1 MNKLIYLGIFVFYPL
16 IFYAQNCEIKITG
29 RVQEVNSLDPIP
41 FATIYFKEAEKGA
54 VTDEKGFFEIPT
66 ICKGSFHVA
75 VSHIGCETRDFYIS
89 VRRDTTLLLKIE
101 QNSQIMDE
109 LAITTTAFENPTTQ
123 SLMQLDANEISQY
136 SDKNMA
142 NILDNLAGV
151 STIKN
156 GNNIAKPV
164 VNGLYGDRLI
174 LLNNGVA
181 QSGQQW
187 GADHSPEID
196 PLSAGK
202 ITVIKG
208 VSALAYQGNNLGSA
222 ILVAPPKIDSEPHLH
237 GSARYFFESNGVGNG
252 LNLRVQKHHQKFAWS
267 FSGTAKKKGD
277 SRAASYFLTNT
288 GATEGDFAIQTVYSH
303 NTSLQS
309 KLYFS
314 SFNAHLGVLRGAHI
328 GNLADLEE
336 ALKKDKPFY
345 TKDHFSYQIN
355 APFQKVNHH
364 LLKWETSFLLNE
376 DHKFDFTHAVQW
388 DLRKEFDVRRAG
400 RSLKPAMSLNQT
412 SNFTELKYNGYL
424 SNNWEISS
432 GFQSNLI
439 NNFNVTGT
447 GILPLIPDYS
457 SNKLGLFILTT
468 KKKQQFNFEFGGRYD
483 FLDQRVAT
491 ITRGIVKE
499 IKRYHNKVSNIG
511 LAGGAKYIFS
521 DELNLAYNIGLAS
534 RNPGINELYS
544 FGLHQGVS
552 GIEEGDPNLKTEE
565 ALKNTLSLSGKI
577 NSKIIYEILY
587 FDQAIE
593 NYIFLNPQNQFRT
606 TIRGSFPVFK
616 YTQTR
621 ARILGLDF
629 TAAVLFTERIN
640 ASLKASYLKGTDTQ
654 NNIPLIYL
662 PSNNLFLTF
671 NYQVPRVGKWNQI
684 TFEINNKYIFEQKNI
699 LLEQDF
705 ARPPKGYNLLGFK
718 ISGERQLGVQRL
730 NTFLRIDNLFN
741 ISYRDYLNRLRY
753 FADDLGINVIIG
765 LNLNF

>member
-1 MNKLIYLGIFVFYPL
+1 MNKLIYLGVFAFCPFIL
-16 IFYAQNCEIKITG
+16 IAQNCEIKIKG
-29 RVQEVNSLDPIP
+29 RVQELNCLDPIP
-41 FATIYFKEAEKGA
+41 FANVYFKEAERGA
-54 VTDEKGFFEIPT
+54 VTDEKGFFEIPPM
-66 ICKGSFHVA
+66 CQGGFHVS
-75 VSHIGCETRDFYIS
+75 VSHIGCKTREFYIT
-89 VRRDTTLLLKIE
+89 VMRDTSLLFKIE
-101 QNSQIMDE
+101 QYSQIMDE
-109 LAITTTAFENPTTQ
+109 LAIASTVVENPTTQ
-123 SLMQLDANEISQY
+123 SLMHLDAHEISQY

-252 LNLRVQKHHQKFAWS
+252 LNLRVQKHHQKFAWRV
-267 FSGTAKKKGD
+267 SGTAKKKGD

-288 GATEGDFAIQTVYSH
+288 GATEGDFALQTEYIH
-303 NTSLQS
+303 NASLQS

-314 SFNAHLGVLRGAHI
+314 SFNAHFGVLRGAHI

-424 SNNWEISS
+424 SNSWVISS

-439 NNFNVTGT
+439 DNFNVTGT
-447 GILPLIPDYS
+447 GILPLIPDYT

-468 KKKQQFNFEFGGRYD
+468 KKKQQFNFEFGGRFD

-521 DELNLAYNIGLAS
+521 DELNFSYNIGLAS

-577 NSKIIYEILY
+577 KSKIIYEILY
-587 FDQAIE
+587 FDQAID

-616 YTQTR
+616 YTQTS

-629 TAAVLFTERIN
+629 TAAFLFTEMIN

-671 NYQVPRVGKWNQI
+671 NYQVPRVGNWNQI

-699 LLEQDF
+699 LSEQDF
-705 ARPPKGYNLLGFK
+705 ARPPRGYNLLGVK
-718 ISGERQLGVQRL
+718 ISGERQLGAQRL

-765 LNLNF
+765 LNFNF

>member
-1 MNKLIYLGIFVFYPL
+1 MNKLIYLGVFVFYPFIL
-16 IFYAQNCEIKITG
+16 FAQNCEIKITG
-29 RVQEVNSLDPIP
+29 RIQELNCLDPIP
-41 FATIYFKEAEKGA
+41 FANVHFKEAEKG
-54 VTDEKGFFEIPT
+54 VITDEKGFFEVPPM
-66 ICKGSFHVA
+66 CQGSYHVS
-75 VSHIGCETRDFYIS
+75 VSHVGCKTREFYIT
-89 VRRDTTLLLKIE
+89 VTGDTTLHFKIE
-101 QNSQIMDE
+101 QYSQIMDE
-109 LAITTTAFENPTTQ
+109 LAIASTVVENPTTQ
-123 SLMQLDANEISQY
+123 SLMHLDAHEISQY
-136 SDKNMA
+136 TDKNMA

-208 VSALAYQGNNLGSA
+208 VSALAFQGNNLGSA
-222 ILVAPPKIDSEPHLH
+222 ILVAPPKIDLEPHLH
-237 GSARYFFESNGVGNG
+237 GSARYFFESNGIGNG
-252 LNLRVQKHHQKFAWS
+252 LNLRVQKHHNKFAWS

-277 SRAASYFLTNT
+277 NRAASYHLTNT
-288 GATEGDFAIQTVYSH
+288 GATEGDFALQTVYSH
-303 NTSLQS
+303 NASLKS

-328 GNLADLEE
+328 GNLADLAE
-336 ALKKDKPFY
+336 ALLKDEPFY

-364 LLKWETSFLLNE
+364 LLKWEISFLLDE
-376 DHKFDFTHAVQW
+376 DHQFDFTQAVQW

-400 RSLKPAMSLNQT
+400 RSLRPAMSLNQT
-412 SNFTELKYNGYL
+412 SYFTEFKYKGYFL
-424 SNNWEISS
+424 NDWEVSS
-432 GFQSNLI
+432 GFQLNSISNL
-439 NNFNVTGT
+439 NEVGT
-447 GILPLIPDYS
+447 GILPLIPDYTS
-457 SNKLGLFILTT
+457 DKLGFFILAT
-468 KKKQQFNFEFGGRYD
+468 KKKQKLNFELGGRYD

-499 IKRYHNKVSNIG
+499 IKRYNNNVTNIG

-521 DELNLAYNIGLAS
+521 NKLNLSYNIGYAS

-552 GIEEGDPNLKTEE
+552 GIEEGDPNLIREE
-565 ALKNTLSLSGKI
+565 SLKNTLSVAGKI
-577 NSKIIYEILY
+577 KSKMIYEILY
-587 FDQAIE
+587 YDQAIE

-629 TAAVLFTERIN
+629 TSAFLFTERIN

-662 PSNNLFLTF
+662 PSNNLFFSF

-699 LLEQDF
+699 LFEQDF
-705 ARPPKGYNLLGFK
+705 ARPPKGFNLHGVK
-718 ISGERQLGVQRL
+718 ISGERQLSGQRL
-730 NTFLRIDNLFN
+730 NMFLRIDNLFN
-741 ISYRDYLNRLRY
+741 VSYRDYLNRLRY
-753 FADDLGINVIIG
+753 FADDLGINVIVG

>member
-1 MNKLIYLGIFVFYPL
+1 MNKLFYLGVFAFCPFIL
-16 IFYAQNCEIKITG
+16 IAQNCEIKIKG
-29 RVQEVNSLDPIP
+29 RVQELNCLDPIP
-41 FATIYFKEAEKGA
+41 FANVYFREAERGA
-54 VTDEKGFFEIPT
+54 VTDEKGFFEIPPM
-66 ICKGSFHVA
+66 CQGGFHVS
-75 VSHIGCETRDFYIS
+75 VSHIACKTREFYIT
-89 VRRDTTLLLKIE
+89 VTGDTTLLFKIE
-101 QNSQIMDE
+101 QYSQIMDE
-109 LAITTTAFENPTTQ
+109 LAIASTVVENPTTQ
-123 SLMQLDANEISQY
+123 SLMHLDAHEISQY
-136 SDKNMA
+136 TDKNMA

-174 LLNNGVA
+174 LLNNGVT

-288 GATEGDFAIQTVYSH
+288 GATEGDFALQTEYIH
-303 NTSLQS
+303 NASLQS

-314 SFNAHLGVLRGAHI
+314 SFNAHFGVLRGAHI

-336 ALKKDKPFY
+336 ALKKKDKPFY

-439 NNFNVTGT
+439 DNFNVTGT
-447 GILPLIPDYS
+447 GILPLIPDY
-457 SNKLGLFILTT
+457 T
-468 KKKQQFNFEFGGRYD
+468 
-483 FLDQRVAT
+483 
-491 ITRGIVKE
+491 
-499 IKRYHNKVSNIG
+499 
-511 LAGGAKYIFS
+511 
-521 DELNLAYNIGLAS
+521 
-534 RNPGINELYS
+534 
-544 FGLHQGVS
+544 
-552 GIEEGDPNLKTEE
+552 LK
-565 ALKNTLSLSGKI
+565 
-577 NSKIIYEILY
+577 
-587 FDQAIE
+587 
-593 NYIFLNPQNQFRT
+593 
-606 TIRGSFPVFK
+606 
-616 YTQTR
+616 
-621 ARILGLDF
+621 
-629 TAAVLFTERIN
+629 
-640 ASLKASYLKGTDTQ
+640 
-654 NNIPLIYL
+654 
-662 PSNNLFLTF
+662 
-671 NYQVPRVGKWNQI
+671 
-684 TFEINNKYIFEQKNI
+684 
-699 LLEQDF
+699 
-705 ARPPKGYNLLGFK
+705 
-718 ISGERQLGVQRL
+718 
-730 NTFLRIDNLFN
+730 
-741 ISYRDYLNRLRY
+741 
-753 FADDLGINVIIG
+753 
-765 LNLNF
+765 

>member
-1 MNKLIYLGIFVFYPL
+1 
-16 IFYAQNCEIKITG
+16 
-29 RVQEVNSLDPIP
+29 
-41 FATIYFKEAEKGA
+41 
-54 VTDEKGFFEIPT
+54 
-66 ICKGSFHVA
+66 
-75 VSHIGCETRDFYIS
+75 
-89 VRRDTTLLLKIE
+89 
-101 QNSQIMDE
+101 
-109 LAITTTAFENPTTQ
+109 
-123 SLMQLDANEISQY
+123 
-136 SDKNMA
+136 MA

-288 GATEGDFAIQTVYSH
+288 GATEGDFALQTEYIH
-303 NTSLQS
+303 NTSLKS

-314 SFNAHLGVLRGAHI
+314 SFNAHFGVLRGAHI

-336 ALKKDKPFY
+336 ALRKDKPFY

-412 SNFTELKYNGYL
+412 SNFTELKYSGYL

-439 NNFNVTGT
+439 DNFNVTGT
-447 GILPLIPDYS
+447 GILPLIPDYT

-511 LAGGAKYIFS
+511 LAG
-521 DELNLAYNIGLAS
+521 
-534 RNPGINELYS
+534 
-544 FGLHQGVS
+544 V
-552 GIEEGDPNLKTEE
+552 
-565 ALKNTLSLSGKI
+565 
-577 NSKIIYEILY
+577 
-587 FDQAIE
+587 
-593 NYIFLNPQNQFRT
+593 
-606 TIRGSFPVFK
+606 
-616 YTQTR
+616 
-621 ARILGLDF
+621 
-629 TAAVLFTERIN
+629 
-640 ASLKASYLKGTDTQ
+640 
-654 NNIPLIYL
+654 
-662 PSNNLFLTF
+662 
-671 NYQVPRVGKWNQI
+671 
-684 TFEINNKYIFEQKNI
+684 
-699 LLEQDF
+699 
-705 ARPPKGYNLLGFK
+705 
-718 ISGERQLGVQRL
+718 L
-730 NTFLRIDNLFN
+730 NT
-741 ISYRDYLNRLRY
+741 Y
-753 FADDLGINVIIG
+753 FQMS
-765 LNLNF
+765 

>member
-1 MNKLIYLGIFVFYPL
+1 MNKLIYIGVFVYYPFIL
-16 IFYAQNCEIKITG
+16 FAQKCDIEVKG
-29 RVQEVNSLDPIP
+29 RVQELNSLDPIP
-41 FATIYFKEAEKGA
+41 FASIYFKEAKIGA
-54 VTDEKGFFEIPT
+54 VSDEKGFFEIPPM
-66 ICKGSFHVA
+66 CQGSFHIA
-75 VSHIGCETRDFYIS
+75 VSHIACKTRDFYLS

-101 QNSQIMDE
+101 QDSQIMDE
-109 LAITTTAFENPTTQ
+109 LSIATTAIENTTTQ
-123 SLMQLDANEISQY
+123 SSMDVDAYEISQY

-187 GADHSPEID
+187 GPDHSPEID
-196 PLSAGK
+196 PLSVGK

-222 ILVAPPKIDSEPHLH
+222 ILVAPPKIDLEPHLH

-252 LNLRVQKHHQKFAWS
+252 LNLRVQKHHRKFAWS
-267 FSGTAKKKGD
+267 FSVTAKKKGD
-277 SRAASYFLTNT
+277 SRAASHYLTNS
-288 GATEGDFAIQTVYSH
+288 GAIEGDFALQTEYSH
-303 NTSLQS
+303 NTTLKS

-336 ALKKDKPFY
+336 ALIKGEPFY

-376 DHKFDFTHAVQW
+376 DHKFNFTHAVQW

-400 RSLKPAMSLNQT
+400 RSLRPAMSLDQT

-424 SNNWEISS
+424 SNNWEVSS

-439 NNFNVTGT
+439 NNLNVTGT
-447 GILPLIPDYS
+447 GILPLIPDYT
-457 SNKLGLFILTT
+457 SNKLGLFILAT
-468 KKKQQFNFEFGGRYD
+468 KKKQQFNFELGGRYD

-499 IKRYHNKVSNIG
+499 IKRYHNKASNIG
-511 LAGGAKYIFS
+511 LAGGVKYIFS
-521 DELNLAYNIGLAS
+521 NGLNLAYNIGLAS

-544 FGLHQGVS
+544 YGLHQGVS
-552 GIEEGDPNLKTEE
+552 GIEEGDPNLVRED
-565 ALKNTLSLSGKI
+565 ALKNTLSLSGNI
-577 NSKIIYEILY
+577 NSKILFEIMY
-587 FDQAIE
+587 FDQSVE

-629 TAAVLFTERIN
+629 TSSLLLTEKIN

-662 PSNNLFLTF
+662 PSNNLLLSF
-671 NYQVPRVGKWNQI
+671 NYQVPRVGQWNQI
-684 TFEINNKYIFEQKNI
+684 TYEINNKYIFEQKNI
-699 LLEQDF
+699 LSEQDF
-705 ARPPKGYNLLGFK
+705 ARPPKGYNLLGVK
-718 ISGERQLGVQRL
+718 ISGERQLGANRL
-730 NTFLRIDNLFN
+730 NTFLRVDNLFN
-741 ISYRDYLNRLRY
+741 VSYRDYLNRLRY

>member
-1 MNKLIYLGIFVFYPL
+1 MNKLIYLGVFAFCPFIL
-16 IFYAQNCEIKITG
+16 IAQNCEIKIKG
-29 RVQEVNSLDPIP
+29 RVQELNCLDPIP
-41 FATIYFKEAEKGA
+41 FANVYFKEAERGA
-54 VTDEKGFFEIPT
+54 VTDEKGFFEIPP
-66 ICKGSFHVA
+66 ICQGGFHVS
-75 VSHIGCETRDFYIS
+75 VSHIGCKTREFYIT
-89 VRRDTTLLLKIE
+89 VKGDTTLLFNIE
-101 QNSQIMDE
+101 QYSQIMDE
-109 LAITTTAFENPTTQ
+109 LAITTTVVENPTTQ
-123 SLMQLDANEISQY
+123 SLMHLDAHEISQY
-136 SDKNMA
+136 SDKNLA

-208 VSALAYQGNNLGSA
+208 VSALAYQGSNLGSA
-222 ILVAPPKIDSEPHLH
+222 ILVTPPKIDSEPHLH

-277 SRAASYFLTNT
+277 ARAASYFLTNT

-303 NTSLQS
+303 NASLQS

-314 SFNAHLGVLRGAHI
+314 SYNAHLGVLRGAHI

-336 ALKKDKPFY
+336 SLKKDEPFY
-345 TKDHFSYQIN
+345 TKDYFSYQIN
-355 APFQKVNHH
+355 APYQKVNHH
-364 LLKWETSFLLNE
+364 LLKWKSEFLLNE
-376 DHKFDFTHAVQW
+376 DHKFDFTQAVQW

-412 SNFTELKYNGYL
+412 SYFTELKYNGYL

-439 NNFNVTGT
+439 NNFNVPGT
-447 GILPLIPDYS
+447 GILPLIPDYT
-457 SNKLGLFILTT
+457 SNKLGFFIMAT
-468 KKKQQFNFEFGGRYD
+468 KKKQKLNFELGGRYD

-491 ITRGIVKE
+491 ITRGTVKE
-499 IKRYHNKVSNIG
+499 IKRYNNNVTNIG

-521 DELNLAYNIGLAS
+521 NKLNLSYNIGYAS

-544 FGLHQGVS
+544 FGLHQGVG
-552 GIEEGDPNLKTEE
+552 GIEEGDPNLIREE
-565 ALKNTLSLSGKI
+565 ALKNTLSVAGKI
-577 NSKIIYEILY
+577 SSKLLYEILY
-587 FDQAIE
+587 YDQAVE
-593 NYIFLNPQNQFRT
+593 NYIFLNPQNQFRA
-606 TIRGSFPVFK
+606 TIRGSFPIFK

-629 TAAVLFTERIN
+629 TAAFLFTERIN

-699 LLEQDF
+699 LLEQDY
-705 ARPPKGYNLLGFK
+705 ARPPKGYNLLGIK

-765 LNLNF
+765 LNFNF

>member
-1 MNKLIYLGIFVFYPL
+1 MNKLIYLGVFAFCPFIL
-16 IFYAQNCEIKITG
+16 IAQNCEIKIKG
-29 RVQEVNSLDPIP
+29 RVQELNCLDPIP
-41 FATIYFKEAEKGA
+41 FANVYFKEAERGA
-54 VTDEKGFFEIPT
+54 VTDEKGFFEIPSM
-66 ICKGSFHVA
+66 CQGGFHVS
-75 VSHIGCETRDFYIS
+75 VSHIGCKTREFYIT
-89 VRRDTTLLLKIE
+89 VMRDTTLIFKIE
-101 QNSQIMDE
+101 QYSQIMDE
-109 LAITTTAFENPTTQ
+109 LAIASTVVENPTTQ
-123 SLMQLDANEISQY
+123 SLMHLDAHEISQY

-222 ILVAPPKIDSEPHLH
+222 ILVAPPKINSEPHLH

-288 GATEGDFAIQTVYSH
+288 GATEGDFALQTEYIH
-303 NTSLQS
+303 KKSLKS

-314 SFNAHLGVLRGAHI
+314 SFNAHFGVLRGAHI

-412 SNFTELKYNGYL
+412 SNFT
-424 SNNWEISS
+424 
-432 GFQSNLI
+432 
-439 NNFNVTGT
+439 
-447 GILPLIPDYS
+447 
-457 SNKLGLFILTT
+457 
-468 KKKQQFNFEFGGRYD
+468 
-483 FLDQRVAT
+483 
-491 ITRGIVKE
+491 
-499 IKRYHNKVSNIG
+499 
-511 LAGGAKYIFS
+511 
-521 DELNLAYNIGLAS
+521 
-534 RNPGINELYS
+534 
-544 FGLHQGVS
+544 
-552 GIEEGDPNLKTEE
+552 
-565 ALKNTLSLSGKI
+565 
-577 NSKIIYEILY
+577 
-587 FDQAIE
+587 
-593 NYIFLNPQNQFRT
+593 
-606 TIRGSFPVFK
+606 
-616 YTQTR
+616 
-621 ARILGLDF
+621 
-629 TAAVLFTERIN
+629 
-640 ASLKASYLKGTDTQ
+640 
-654 NNIPLIYL
+654 
-662 PSNNLFLTF
+662 
-671 NYQVPRVGKWNQI
+671 
-684 TFEINNKYIFEQKNI
+684 
-699 LLEQDF
+699 
-705 ARPPKGYNLLGFK
+705 
-718 ISGERQLGVQRL
+718 
-730 NTFLRIDNLFN
+730 
-741 ISYRDYLNRLRY
+741 
-753 FADDLGINVIIG
+753 
-765 LNLNF
+765 